1 MFSSAR
7 EARNLRLASKV
18 TIVTIMHLGLLF
30 FSLSQQP
37 IHKICHG
44 IAFSDIKQKYNFIH
58 YILPLVL
65 KYLTKDIGKHLTS
78 IWFAGQLRP
87 KALGSAPKYISK
99 EPCNLGLKP

>member
-1 MFSSAR
+1 MFCSAR

-18 TIVTIMHLGLLF
+18 TIVTIMHLALLF

-44 IAFSDIKQKYNFIH
+44 IAFSDIKQNITFIH

-65 KYLTKDIGKHLTS
+65 KYLTKDIGRHLTS
-78 IWFAGQLRP
+78 IWVTTEL
-87 KALGSAPKYISK
+87 
-99 EPCNLGLKP
+99 CLKRIRVVHHVHT